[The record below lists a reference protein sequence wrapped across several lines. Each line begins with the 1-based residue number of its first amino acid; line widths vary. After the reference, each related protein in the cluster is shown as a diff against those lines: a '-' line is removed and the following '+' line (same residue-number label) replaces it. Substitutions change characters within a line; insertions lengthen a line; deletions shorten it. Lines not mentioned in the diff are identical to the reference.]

1 MGEMGISRMRNLV
14 LCSAL
19 AVALTAC
26 GAHKKEVKPPKKHNP
41 LVEKIVVNQSG
52 KLNSEFRGGVCNYDV
67 YSRKVTYLGN
77 DGYKSSFEV
86 DDPDM
91 VGEPFALHCS
101 ESKTVLITRRNALMV
116 HKGSSDHNTSPFSDD
131 FGSDSLHTSRVDAPA
146 GELFMASAVL
156 DDNVYVLSRNFE
168 TGVYSVHVIDFSGG
182 DIRTFGIGNAC
193 FENGVVMKEYKGVV
207 FIAGEAEKGKPGIVA
222 MRKENQMFGAIIDAK
237 RDLEGPVSFEE
248 NEGILVL
255 KIGNYE
261 TEIHVSDS
269 KEDLTG
275 NKTAC
280 LGESKFLKCFTLS
293 NP

>member
-1 MGEMGISRMRNLV
+1 MGISRIKNLA
-14 LCSAL
+14 LYSAL
-19 AVALTAC
+19 AAALTAC

-41 LVEKIVVNQSG
+41 LVEKIVVNPSG
-52 KLNSEFRGGVCNYDV
+52 KLNSKFRGGLCSYDV
-67 YSRKVTYLGN
+67 YSRKITYLGN

-91 VGEPFALHCS
+91 VGEPFSLHCS
-101 ESKTVLITRRNALMV
+101 ESKTVLVTRRNVLMV
-116 HKGSSDHNTSPFSDD
+116 HKGGSNYNTSPFSDK
-131 FGSDSLHTSRVDAPA
+131 FGSGSLHTSRVDAPA

-156 DDNVYVLSRNFE
+156 DDNVYLLSRNFE
-168 TGVYSVHVIDFSGG
+168 AGVNSVHVINFSSGE
-182 DIRTFGIGNAC
+182 IKTFGIGNTY
-193 FENGVVMKEYKGVV
+193 FENGAVMKEYKGVV
-207 FIAGEAEKGKPGIVA
+207 FIAGEAKKGKPGIVA
-222 MRKENQMFGAIIDAK
+222 MRKESQMFGAIIDAK
-237 RDLEGPVSFEE
+237 RDLEGQVSFEE
-248 NEGILVL
+248 NQGILVL

-280 LGESKFLKCFTLS
+280 FGESKLLKCFTLS